1 MKIEKL
7 NGGYSDS
14 LNIGDIVTPK
24 HKPGAAWTVLHDITE
39 NSFRASCSGS
49 ILNNESMEFV
59 LTSHSELQALAQLE
73 SIREMIAALHKGEPI
88 TEGERFCWSDP
99 QDQITE
105 HPLSVEVRSGWYGVS
120 GGSESGK
127 DPAEFRILLC
137 TGGPAVQ
144 IVGALSEHCEPE
156 SCRLEHQDWGTP
168 WTEYRLSSEDT
179 ETLLEYCRCFYFGE

>member
-1 MKIEKL
+1 MVKAFK
-7 NGGYSDS
+7 D
-14 LNIGDIVTPK
+14 
-24 HKPGAAWTVLHDITE
+24 AMAQ
-39 NSFRASCSGS
+39 
-49 ILNNESMEFV
+49 ESE
-59 LTSHSELQALAQLE
+59 SELADQTAIETA
-73 SIREMIAALHKGEPI
+73 REAIQE
-88 TEGERFCWSDP
+88 D
-99 QDQITE
+99 
-105 HPLSVEVRSGWYGVS
+105 PLSVEVRSGWYGVS

-179 ETLLEYCRCFYFGE
+179 ETLLEYCRCFY